1 MGGERVNRGGE
12 SDISYTGEELLTDA
26 ELEIESFAGAKG
38 DREGRRGKKRGR
50 PLGAKNKRQ
59 REVAKQSG
67 KRLEDFVEI
76 FGRKDRIKRSPA
88 RIKEGKSITGK
99 TVQTRSTETGEERE
113 EAGTE
118 KRKNGKR
125 EERTEEDEGQSEE
138 EGEGQSSIM
147 EFLKSQG
154 RNLEENLKRLKEE
167 MMEGIRAGNAATREL
182 LTSEITELRKEL
194 DRKEKE
200 WQVERK
206 IMQVRIGKL
215 EDKVTALEAKTEK
228 KKMDD
233 QVRAEIEKR
242 LGEEGMGI
250 PEKQREEK
258 WLRKLEEKVEK
269 MVRVKDK
276 EEEKRLESID
286 MMLERNERTRRR
298 VNLIIR
304 GMEFEGRNL
313 RKLKSF

>member
-233 QVRAEIEKR
+233 QVRAEIEKAR
-242 LGEEGMGI
+242 RRGNGNTRKTKGGKMAAKTGRKCGKNGKSERQRRGKTTRIDRHDAGEERAN
-250 PEKQREEK
+250 EKESK
-258 WLRKLEEKVEK
+258 PNN
-269 MVRVKDK
+269 
-276 EEEKRLESID
+276 KR
-286 MMLERNERTRRR
+286 NG
-298 VNLIIR
+298 V
-304 GMEFEGRNL
+304 
-313 RKLKSF
+313 